1 MSKYLMRR
9 MFYPLLS
16 FFNCYYSRAQ
26 GREIEGRTTGRQGE
40 APQAAYSPYPPKV
53 LPSSSPFLT
62 L

>member
-1 MSKYLMRR
+1 MTLDVLN
-9 MFYPLLS
+9 PC
-16 FFNCYYSRAQ
+16 FNKIFHRAQ
-26 GREIEGRTTGRQGE
+26 GREIEGRTTGGQGE